1 MRGRA
6 LTGGGVLTRMSMCAR
21 MRECRRVFVHACA
34 DLHLKA
40 KARVLVGI
48 CGLCGVGASA
58 RAHAH
63 MFAVVP
69 CVCGARTAFHCIQV
83 LGAACAVRE

>member
-6 LTGGGVLTRMSMCAR
+6 LTGDGVLMRMSMCAR
-21 MRECRRVFVHACA
+21 MRECRHVFVHACA
-34 DLHLKA
+34 NLHL

-48 CGLCGVGASA
+48 CGLCRVGASA

-63 MFAVVP
+63 MFAVP
-69 CVCGARTAFHCIQV
+69 CVCGARTVFHCIQM